1 MSKINSKTKKLII
14 IGSSVLL
21 SLIVMFVFIN
31 TLSNKSEKNLEK
43 GNLNKAISGYELVT
57 GIYKT
62 EHNMEMLEIAKY
74 EKDAIAKIN
83 TFYEEMQRVKKEI
96 EYASDNYQIMEV
108 TKSVSEAFYQFDQL
122 DTGLDSG
129 VSLYVEI
136 VKSEPEYKIYK
147 EDYLTGQAVI
157 TKKTDN
163 ILDSLLGNITKDSV
177 LLIIDNIFQMERPEK
192 CFTQE
197 FKPGSIE
204 DRTNMRILNSK
215 YRFMLGIVLII
226 IFVIILFTIYCLK
239 LISSKEKKEKEKE
252 VIRKLKNK
260 IQMISSGF
268 KNNIISYEDAI
279 SKLDEIKSNELVK
292 EEAKIAI
299 NNIQQLHISQTA
311 YKKGMELKKFHKLD
325 DAVKE
330 FKKVIESDANYDKAI
345 NEIDKILIGEK
356 LQEKPQEKPQETL
369 EEEKQVI
376 TKKKPRPVQDVEVV
390 DIRQYT
396 DSINTNFI
404 AVKIKNNTTDKR
416 IRSYEVGFVGF
427 NLEGEQVNVGLV
439 GGKPVGIGRAS
450 NQDILPGET
459 VSSGGGWYID
469 NLDVKYLIACV
480 SKVEFYDQDEAWKNP
495 EYNKWFDKY
504 SNGKGR
510 LKSNEI

>member
-1 MSKINSKTKKLII
+1 MSKINSKSKKLII

-21 SLIVMFVFIN
+21 SLIIMFVFIN

-57 GIYKT
+57 SIYKT
-62 EHNMEMLEIAKY
+62 EHNMEMLEIARY

-83 TFYEEMQRVKKEI
+83 TFYDEMQRVKKEI

-108 TKSVSEAFYQFDQL
+108 TKSVSESFYQFDQL

-129 VSLYVEI
+129 VSLYVDI

-163 ILDSLLGNITKDSV
+163 ILDGLLGNITKDSV

-215 YRFMLGIVLII
+215 YRFLFGIILII
-226 IFVIILFTIYCLK
+226 IFIIILFVIYCLK
-239 LISSKEKKEKEKE
+239 IISNKEKENKEKE
-252 VIRKLKNK
+252 VIRNLKNK

-279 SKLDEIKSNELVK
+279 SKLDEIKSNEFAK
-292 EEAKIAI
+292 EDAQIAI

-345 NEIDKILIGEK
+345 NEIDKIQLG
-356 LQEKPQEKPQETL
+356 EKPQEKQQERPD
-369 EEEKQVI
+369 EKKEEKSQEE
-376 TKKKPRPVQDVEVV
+376 TQEKSRTVQDVEIV

-404 AVKIKNNTTDKR
+404 AVKIKNNTTNKR
-416 IRSYEVGFVGF
+416 IKSYEVGFVGF
-427 NLEGEQVNVGLV
+427 NLEGDQVKVGLV
-439 GGKPVGIGRAS
+439 GGKPIGIGRAS
-450 NQDILPGET
+450 NQNILPGET

-469 NLDVKYLIACV
+469 NLDVKYLTACV
-480 SKVEFYDQDEAWKNP
+480 SMVEFYDQDKEWKNP
-495 EYNKWFDKY
+495 GYNKWFDKY
-504 SNGKGR
+504 SSGKGR
-510 LKSNEI
+510 LKK